1 MTEKPSYFNKD
12 LLNNGIN
19 LDDKI
24 SSIYD
29 DIGYARP
36 VTFDHTGHDDAL
48 ELVSKHTEIFL
59 KHVFASDETVYQR
72 LFDAYRQEDIFA
84 QGILLKLIEIEEDW
98 SSYKETPETI
108 KSWIYEQLEF
118 LMSKPSYLDS
128 HLINNSLNLDDN
140 LYKELYYAY
149 RQYIDSSLY
158 YAYRQYNDSY
168 DENIKDNMN
177 TLFNQ
182 LEERERWDQYRE
194 SSHYIRRI
202 ITGNFD
208 TVSYKQI

>member
-1 MTEKPSYFNKD
+1 MTEKVSYFNKD

-19 LDDKI
+19 LDNEV

-36 VTFDHTGHDDAL
+36 ITFDHTGHDDAL
-48 ELVSKHTEIFL
+48 EFVLKHTEIFL
-59 KHVFASDETVYQR
+59 KRVFVSNKTVYQL

-98 SSYKETPETI
+98 SRYKETPETI

-118 LMSKPSYLDS
+118 LLSKPSYLDS

-149 RQYIDSSLY
+149 RQY
-158 YAYRQYNDSY
+158 NDNY
-168 DENIKDNMN
+168 DENIKDDMN

-194 SSHYIRRI
+194 SSHAIRRI

-208 TVSYKQI
+208 TVFIQANMKKGE

>member
-29 DIGYARP
+29 DIGYARS

-149 RQYIDSSLY
+149 RQY
-158 YAYRQYNDSY
+158 NDSY
-168 DENIKDNMN
+168 DENIKDDMN
-177 TLFNQ
+177 ALFNQ

-202 ITGNFD
+202 ITDNFY
-208 TVSYKQI
+208 TVSIQANMKKR

>member
-29 DIGYARP
+29 DIGYARA

-168 DENIKDNMN
+168 DENIKDDIN